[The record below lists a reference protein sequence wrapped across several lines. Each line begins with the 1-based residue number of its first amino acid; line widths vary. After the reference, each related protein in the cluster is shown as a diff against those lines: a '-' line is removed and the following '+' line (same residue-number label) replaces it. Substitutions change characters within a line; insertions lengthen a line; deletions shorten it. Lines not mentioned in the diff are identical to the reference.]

1 MAIDFESLLTNDQK
15 IELVNNR
22 ISQFAA
28 EAYQVSL
35 NKKTAESIGTEE
47 NINALNNTLT
57 VLESAIA
64 VHQEELDR
72 LNKLTN

>member
-47 NINALNNTLT
+47 NISALENTLK
-57 VLESAIA
+57 VLESAIT